1 MTREKAIKCLEGFNL
16 SSAKCSMA
24 EAYEAL
30 DMAIKA
36 LEGADLDGY
45 FSRLWKAAYERGK
58 AEAEPKWIPVS
69 ERFPEYGVAVLTYD
83 GICYCVE
90 KRIPAIRDKN
100 GESIFGEW
108 WVSDDYDES
117 NSEYYPNLRDGAC
130 IAWMPLP
137 ETYKA
142 ESEEV

>member
-1 MTREKAIKCLEGFNL
+1 MKEIIDLLKKYTDGKKNTEKVEVSVLKLNRI
-16 SSAKCSMA
+16 
-24 EAYEAL
+24 
-30 DMAIKA
+30 IKA
-36 LEGADLDGY
+36 LEQT
-45 FSRLWKAAYERGK
+45 R
-58 AEAEPKWIPVS
+58 WIPVS
-69 ERFPEYGVAVLTYD
+69 ERLPEYGVAVLTHD

-90 KRIPAIRDKN
+90 KRIPAIRDDN
-100 GESIFGEW
+100 GDPISGEW

-137 ETYKA
+137 EPYRA